1 MMRMFKMELAVF
13 GQYLRQLA
21 FSILFMAV
29 CFTVGMGSTSMLPG
43 HHFHDGDVQP
53 VK

>member
-1 MMRMFKMELAVF
+1 MMRMFKMELTVF

-29 CFTVGMGSTSMLPG
+29 CFTVAWAALLCCRASFS
-43 HHFHDGDVQP
+43 
-53 VK
+53 

>member
-1 MMRMFKMELAVF
+1 MMRMLKMELTVS

-29 CFTVGMGSTSMLPG
+29 VMICYRLLQGI
-43 HHFHDGDVQP
+43 
-53 VK
+53 